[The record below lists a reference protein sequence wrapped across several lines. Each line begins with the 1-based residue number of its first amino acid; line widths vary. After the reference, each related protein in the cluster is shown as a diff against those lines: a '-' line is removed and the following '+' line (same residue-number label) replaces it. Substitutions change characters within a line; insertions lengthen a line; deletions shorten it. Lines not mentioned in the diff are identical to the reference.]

1 MNPSL
6 YNIYYVEEY
15 LRVVWIGVDLK
26 IAKLF
31 ITNKKTIGLLGITYI
46 TKQIKLFCFL
56 FTE

>member
-1 MNPSL
+1 MNLSL

-31 ITNKKTIGLLGITYI
+31 ITNKDTIGLLPE
-46 TKQIKLFCFL
+46 LPV
-56 FTE
+56 